1 LIVKVWVGSSTSK
14 RGEATAGA
22 SETTEEAAG
31 LGSEPASP
39 FRREETPVTCNL
51 IQDIIQSEAAE
62 ASSHGRT
69 STWRGS
75 RNRLTHLP
83 RLLPMFEEA
92 RGKETCIVRQTRG
105 IQFGSSRHLRR
116 FQTSLGLSPE
126 LSGKCG
132 FLRRT
137 QRIRGC
143 TNTGDRL
150 LMNCLAPQVQ
160 RTLPG
165 CEFGVSLATNWCG
178 AAEN

>member
-1 LIVKVWVGSSTSK
+1 MKVWVGSSTSK
-14 RGEATAGA
+14 TGEATAGA
-22 SETTEEAAG
+22 STTTEEAAG
-31 LGSEPASP
+31 LGSEPAAS
-39 FRREETPVTCNL
+39 FHRKGTTVTSDL
-51 IQDIIQSEAAE
+51 MHDIIQSEAAE

-83 RLLPMFEEA
+83 RRLPMFEEA
-92 RGKETCIVRQTRG
+92 RGKETCTVRQTRG

-143 TNTGDRL
+143 TNTRDRL
-150 LMNCLAPQVQ
+150 LMNCRAPQVQ

-165 CEFGVSLATNWCG
+165 YVGPSRRSRPWLR
-178 AAEN
+178 